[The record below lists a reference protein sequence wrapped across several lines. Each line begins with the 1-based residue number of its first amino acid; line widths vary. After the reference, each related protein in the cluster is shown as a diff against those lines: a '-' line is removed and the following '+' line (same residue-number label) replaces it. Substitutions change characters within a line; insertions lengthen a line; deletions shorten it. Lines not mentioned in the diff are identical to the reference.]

1 MRHYPLNVWKEDDV
15 FIATFPQEQRLN
27 GTTQAD
33 SESELTEMADDMLLT
48 VVEMLFEFNQPIPD
62 PLPVAPNQ
70 PFAKMSSLLTV
81 KVLLHNEMIKQR
93 ITKAELARLMNVPAQ
108 EVQRILKPRHNTKL
122 DTLSRALGVLGK
134 TLSIQL
140 A

>member
-1 MRHYPLNVWKEDDV
+1 MRYYPLNVWKEDGT
-15 FIATFPQEQRLN
+15 FIANFPDEQRLN
-27 GTTQAD
+27 GVTQA
-33 SESELTEMADDMLLT
+33 ESEEELAEMAEDLLIT
-48 VVEMLFEFNQPIPD
+48 TVEMLFEFNQPIPD
-62 PLPVAPNQ
+62 PLPIKPNQ
-70 PFAKMSSLLTV
+70 PTVKMSSLLTV

-134 TLSIQL
+134 TLSINL